1 MKKLLLI
8 LAVLA
13 APALLFAEPNL
24 RNVATAKD
32 DSASSGKTITAN
44 ITYKTGSRVMVWAIV
59 GRSDKSTSEVK
70 IQRANSAGSTAA
82 YTTVA
87 RVACGSGQVSYI
99 GNPVPVFIGEVGY
112 AYRFLLDSTTANSLI
127 VNYTYE

>member
-8 LAVLA
+8 LAVLF
-13 APALLFAEPNL
+13 APVLLFAEPNL

-32 DSASSGKTITAN
+32 DSASAGKTITAN
-44 ITYKTGSRVMVWAIV
+44 VTYKTGSRVIIWSII
-59 GRSDKSTSEVK
+59 GRSDKSTSEIK
-70 IQRANSAGSTAA
+70 IQRANAAASVSA

-87 RVACGSGQVSYI
+87 RVACGAAQVSYI
-99 GNPVPVFIGEVGY
+99 GYSVPIFIGDVGY
-112 AYRFLLDSTTANSLI
+112 AYRFLLDSTAANSII